1 MAKDRVFS
9 FDVFDTCLA
18 RLCGE
23 PRLLFDVLSLKVQK
37 AMGEDCNEHLR
48 ELFVVARIESSGC
61 NLEEIYENVAKR
73 FPLPDSI
80 QQMVQLELD
89 TEREML
95 VPIKATK
102 SLVEELRQKGRI
114 LFISDMYLPSS
125 FIREQLVKHG
135 FFKEGDSLYVSDE
148 LQAWKYDGSLYK
160 LVHDQENITYRQWHH
175 YGDNRHSDYCIPR
188 KLGIHAHHLHYD
200 YLHYEE
206 IWRERGA
213 FQYQYPSILAGICR
227 AVRLS
232 HGMIDWQNGFVC
244 DISAPLMV
252 TWVLRILN
260 DASRRGIKKL
270 FFCARDVHS
279 EYLIARRFSALFP
292 ELEMKY
298 LFISMPS
305 LYESK
310 HRLEYFHSVGLVSD
324 VPVAIVDSC
333 TSGKTLS
340 VLNALFK
347 ENSIPAVRGYFFVH
361 MLINQNKGLS
371 YFDNSLATYEFN
383 SNYLENV
390 GKKKVKRI
398 SGMRIFYELLF
409 SLNFHKKTLAY
420 EYHGDKIRP
429 VFASDLEDE
438 WSFVGASSRMVKK
451 NNDTLLL
458 GVADA
463 MMATGMT
470 AYCNEIFENIAQLTL
485 ADFISY
491 PRKEYL
497 EYMNHFYWKGKPFV
511 KSGFRKNQGVW
522 KRGCLFNTMP
532 GFIVEFLRSLSY
544 RPYLRH
550 RLNNLVDRIK
560 HG

>member
-1 MAKDRVFS
+1 MKVFS

-37 AMGEDCNEHLR
+37 AMGKDCSEHLR

-73 FPLPDSI
+73 FPLPYST

-89 TEREML
+89 TESEML
-95 VPIKATK
+95 VPIRATQ
-102 SLVEELRQKGRI
+102 SLVDELRQKGRI
-114 LFISDMYLPSS
+114 LFISDMYLPST

-160 LVHDQENITYRQWHH
+160 LVHDRENITYRQWHH
-175 YGDNRHSDYCIPR
+175 YGDNRHSDYRMPR
-188 KLGIHAHHLHYD
+188 RLGIHAHHLKYE
-200 YLHYEE
+200 YLYYEE
-206 IWRERGA
+206 MWRERGT

-227 AVRLS
+227 AIRLS
-232 HGMIDWQNGFVC
+232 RGMIDWQNGFVC

-252 TWVLRILN
+252 TWVLRVLN
-260 DASRRGIKKL
+260 DASRRGIKRL

-279 EYLIARRFSALFP
+279 EYHIARRFSVLFP
-292 ELEMKY
+292 EIEIKY
-298 LFISMPS
+298 LFISEPS
-305 LYESK
+305 LYESEN
-310 HRLEYFHSVGLVSD
+310 RVEYFRSVDLASEI
-324 VPVAIVDSC
+324 PTAIVDSC

-340 VLNALFK
+340 ILNELFR
-347 ENSIPAVRGYFFVH
+347 ENEINVIRGYFFVH
-361 MLINQNKGLS
+361 MPIQNNRFS
-371 YFDNSLATYEFN
+371 YVDNSLVTYEFV

-390 GKKKVKRI
+390 GKKRVKRI

-409 SLNFHKKTLAY
+409 SLNFHKKTMRY

-429 VFASDLEDE
+429 EFAKDIEDD
-438 WSFVGASSRMVKK
+438 WDFIGASVRAVKK
-451 NNDTLLL
+451 NNDNLLL
-458 GVADA
+458 EIAEAV
-463 MMATGMT
+463 MLTGLT
-470 AYCNEIFENIAQLTL
+470 CFYNEIFENIAQQTL

-497 EYMNHFYWKGKPFV
+497 EYLNHYYWNGMPFV
-511 KSGFRKNQGVW
+511 EKWYCKNKGVW
-522 KRGCLFNTMP
+522 KRGCLFYTIPN
-532 GFIVEFLRSLSY
+532 FVVEFLHSLSY
-544 RPYLRH
+544 RPYVR
-550 RLNNLVDRIK
+550 RQFNNAVDWIK

>member
-279 EYLIARRFSALFP
+279 EYLIARRFSASFP
-292 ELEMKY
+292 EIEIKY
-298 LFISMPS
+298 LFISGPS
-305 LYESK
+305 LYESEN
-310 HRLEYFHSVGLVSD
+310 RLDYFRSVGLASEI
-324 VPVAIVDSC
+324 PTAIVDSC

-340 VLNALFK
+340 ILNELFRV
-347 ENSIPAVRGYFFVH
+347 NGIPNVRGYFFVH
-361 MLINQNKGLS
+361 MPIQNMEIS
-371 YFDNSLATYEFN
+371 YSDNTLVTYEN
-383 SNYLENV
+383 VSNYLENV

-409 SLNFHKKTLAY
+409 SLNFHKKTMAY
-420 EYHGDKIRP
+420 KYHGERIRP
-429 VFASDLEDE
+429 EFAVDKEDD
-438 WSFVGASSRMVKK
+438 WCFVGDSSRLVKK

-458 GVADA
+458 GIANA
-463 MMATGMT
+463 MMVAGMT
-470 AYCNEIFENIAQLTL
+470 DYCNEIFENIAQQTL

-497 EYMNHFYWKGKPFV
+497 EYLNHYYWNGKPFV
-511 KSGFRKNQGVW
+511 EKQYCKNKGVW
-522 KRGCLFNTMP
+522 KRGCLYYTMP
-532 GFIVEFLRSLSY
+532 NFIAELLRSLSY
-544 RPYLRH
+544 RPYLR
-550 RLNNLVDRIK
+550 RQLNNLVDRIK